1 MPLLVVPLATHES
14 DTLTLGELD
23 ALAERTRVLFE
34 EAGHPL
40 AARLAEAGAACDV
53 LKEEPDVDGSD
64 VALVCD
70 PESPR
75 LLELARRGAEVMVG
89 PASPP
94 DALSAAHAAPS
105 ARRSGA
111 ALTTL
116 AVIMARLRSDDGCP
130 WDRKQSHESLKVH
143 LLEEAHEVLE
153 AIDAGAD
160 GSELAEELGDVLLQ
174 VAFHARI
181 AEQDGRFT
189 LADVADAIA
198 NKLLHR
204 HPHVFGDVDV
214 ADADEVVR
222 NWEALKTAEKGRDDP
237 FGGIPKGL
245 PALLAAYKTQKRAA
259 QFGWHPDPD
268 DARSRAAAAVADGDV
283 ETALFWLVALAR
295 AGGVDPESALL
306 RATARFRAEVAR
318 PDPPADR

>member
-1 MPLLVVPLATHES
+1 MPLLVVPLAAHES

-23 ALAERTRVLFE
+23 ALTKRTRVLFE
-34 EAGHPL
+34 EADHPL
-40 AARLAEAGAACDV
+40 AARLAETGAHCDV
-53 LKEEPDVDGSD
+53 LKEDPEVDESD
-64 VALVCD
+64 DALVCHPD
-70 PESPR
+70 SPR

-160 GSELAEELGDVLLQ
+160 TAELAEELGDVLLQ

-189 LADVADAIA
+189 LADVADAIG
-198 NKLLHR
+198 NKLVNR
-204 HPHVFGDVDV
+204 HPHVFGDVNV

-222 NWEALKTAEKGRDDP
+222 NWEALKTSEKGREDP

-259 QFGWHPDPD
+259 QLGWHPDPD
-268 DARSRAAAAVADGDV
+268 DARSRAAAAVADDDV
-283 ETALFWLVALAR
+283 EAALFWLVALAR

-306 RATARFRAEVAR
+306 SATARFRAEIAR
-318 PDPPADR
+318 PDSPSSR